1 MHESF
6 IGRYVRLSDEGK
18 RMFFRKKSIERRK
31 FGEIIGISRKNPQII
46 RIKWDGVK
54 YPEYLHEDFIDMVRE
69 SEYQFRS
76 DEIG

>member
-18 RMFFRKKSIERRK
+18 RMFFRKKSIERRE
-31 FGEIIGISRKNPQII
+31 FGVIIGISRKNSQIV
-46 RIKWDGVK
+46 RIKWAGLK
-54 YPEYLHEDFIDMVRE
+54 NPEYLHEDFIDMVRE
-69 SEYQFRS
+69 SEYQFVS